1 MIKNLWF
8 ILSCMFLLHASDD
21 SVKDADTE
29 TANQSDDESND
40 NDSNSNGEDQKQDKN
55 SEKNTSKKEAGL
67 KEDQEDSE
75 KSDAKNEDTDEDED
89 DEIVVSK
96 KDKNNKKASSAI
108 LKILD
113 ITNKNPEK
121 KTSLNDINT
130 IFQKYYFQKNKERFD
145 MILDEKDDVCEKI
158 IDKCLKDLN
167 FSCPK
172 WPDTQQIKKCQG
184 IMLLG
189 STVAVMTQ
197 RIGFLK
203 LLIQAH
209 PDLKKVKIYLLTGR
223 RTLTSEEKQSV
234 SVDDEAEAF
243 QEIFQNLCPDLDFIL
258 VYSSNTGMKR
268 ATTEST
274 AKEWLQLSPA
284 KGTYLSISSEP
295 FIAHQTMVFKN
306 CLGEGYNIIGTGPGI
321 LPELYQHINVK
332 RKAAILMDALAKTIY
347 EMTKWYNK
355 TQQTTDKT
363 QD

>member
-1 MIKNLWF
+1 MVKNLWF
-8 ILSCMFLLHASDD
+8 VLSCMFLLHGSDD
-21 SVKDADTE
+21 SVNDADTE
-29 TANQSDDESND
+29 TADQSDAEDEEQNQEKD
-40 NDSNSNGEDQKQDKN
+40 T
-55 SEKNTSKKEAGL
+55 SENEADL
-67 KEDQEDSE
+67 KEDQENSE
-75 KSDAKNEDTDEDED
+75 KSDEENEDED
-89 DEIVVSK
+89 DEILVSK
-96 KDKNNKKASSAI
+96 KDKNNKKASPVI

-113 ITNKNPEK
+113 ITKKNPEK

-145 MILDEKDDVCEKI
+145 MILDETDDICERL
-158 IDKCLKDLN
+158 IDICLKDLN

-172 WPDTQQIKKCQG
+172 WPGAQQIKKCQG
-184 IMLLG
+184 IILLG

-209 PDLKKVKIYLLTGR
+209 PGLKKVKIYLLTGR

-243 QEIFQNLCPDLDFIL
+243 QEIFQKLCPDLDFIL

-274 AKEWLQLSPA
+274 VKEWLQLSPA
-284 KGTYLSISSEP
+284 KGTYISISSEP

-306 CLGEGYNIIGTGPGI
+306 CLGEGHNIIGVGPGI
-321 LPELYQHINVK
+321 LRELHEHINVK

-347 EMTKWYNK
+347 EITKWHNK
-355 TQQTTDKT
+355 TRQTTDKT